1 MMTLVY
7 IATTFVKPALV
18 YICILSCTLATLF
31 IFKPT
36 KGANTMHK
44 TYTTR
49 DARKLIKLIGKEKA
63 RAILKSNGLTLQDLG
78 IR

>member
-1 MMTLVY
+1 MVTLAY
-7 IATTFVKPALV
+7 IATTFIKPALV

-31 IFKPT
+31 ILNPT
-36 KGANTMHK
+36 KGATTMRK

-49 DARKLIKLIGKEKA
+49 DARNLIKLIGKDKA
-63 RAILKSNGLTLQDLG
+63 RAILASHGLTLEELG

>member
-1 MMTLVY
+1 MVTLVY
-7 IATTFVKPALV
+7 IATHIIKPLLMFV
-18 YICILSCTLATLF
+18 CILSCTLATLF
-31 IFKPT
+31 ILNPT
-36 KGANTMHK
+36 KGATTMHK

-63 RAILKSNGLTLQDLG
+63 RAILASHGLTLKELG

>member
-1 MMTLVY
+1 MVTLVY
-7 IATTFVKPALV
+7 IATTFVKPALIF
-18 YICILSCTLATLF
+18 ICILATLF
-31 IFKPT
+31 ILNPT

-63 RAILKSNGLTLQDLG
+63 RAILASHGLTLKELG